1 MDWVAAMEIIKRY
14 RYLLLAVLAGIALLT
29 LSAPEKNT
37 APPVSAENTDPESSL
52 EESLAKLLS
61 MTEGAGRV
69 EVLLTQARGEEV
81 FYQEDEDRT
90 AGTEN
95 TKLRTQTV
103 LTTGSERSQSGL
115 VRQKNPPVWL
125 GAVVLCQGADSAQVR
140 LSMVEAVMDA
150 TGLTSDR
157 ITVLKMK

>member
-29 LSAPEKNT
+29 LSAPENSDEQ
-37 APPVSAENTDPESSL
+37 AVSPEISEPASSL

-69 EVLLTQARGEEV
+69 EVLLTQARGEEI
-81 FYQEDEDRT
+81 FYQEDQDRT
-90 AGTEN
+90 AGGDS

-157 ITVLKMK
+157 ITILKMK